1 MHRALLTLLAA
12 AVLAAALPAAAN
24 ADADA
29 DARFATFN
37 ASLNRGAPGQLVADL
52 SNPSADTVGVRQAKN
67 VAEVIQRAAPDVLLI
82 NEFDFVA
89 GGTAAR
95 LFRDNFLAV
104 PQNGAPAG
112 NYPYFYVAPVSTGV
126 PSGFDL
132 DNSGDTNP
140 SDAGNDA
147 WGFGLFPGQ
156 YGLVVYSKH
165 PIDTARVRTFQNFLW
180 KDMPGSRIPTGYYS
194 PEEVAKFPL
203 SSKSHWDVPIR

>member
-24 ADADA
+24 ADA

-104 PQNGAPAG
+104 PQNGAPAAD
-112 NYPYFYVAPVSTGV
+112 YPYFYVAPVNTGV

-132 DNSGDTNP
+132 DNRSDTP
-140 SDAGNDA
+140 AGNDA
-147 WGFGLFPGQ
+147 WGFGAFPGQ
-156 YGLVVYSKH
+156 FGMVVYSKH
-165 PIDTARVRTFQNFLW
+165 PIDTAGSRTF
-180 KDMPGSRIPTGYYS
+180 
-194 PEEVAKFPL
+194 
-203 SSKSHWDVPIR
+203 

>member
-1 MHRALLTLLAA
+1 MHRGLLTLLAA
-12 AVLAAALPAAAN
+12 AVLAVTLPATAQAKN
-24 ADADA
+24 DV
-29 DARFATFN
+29 RFATFN
-37 ASLNRGAPGQLVADL
+37 ASLNRGAAGQLVADL

-67 VAEVIQRAAPDVLLI
+67 VAEVIQRAAPDVVLV

-112 NYPYFYVAPVSTGV
+112 DYPYFYVAPVNTGV

-140 SDAGNDA
+140 DDAGNDA
-147 WGFGLFPGQ
+147 WGFGLFPG
-156 YGLVVYSKH
+156 
-165 PIDTARVRTFQNFLW
+165 
-180 KDMPGSRIPTGYYS
+180 
-194 PEEVAKFPL
+194 
-203 SSKSHWDVPIR
+203 